1 MDQPADGLADHRP
14 VGGTET
20 HEWNSISLNNAGK
33 SLEDAFF
40 AKEDARLLAQL
51 RAKVTRDERRKA
63 LRDVI
68 MVQDE
73 GLVDHLLDLGIN
85 PETVLAVTLIPLA
98 MVAWA
103 DGSIEPKEREA
114 IQRSA
119 AEKGIAPGSVAEKVL
134 NTWLTDPL
142 GADLVDTWKT
152 LHSDDLADAHP
163 ARSRRGSQD
172 GTRPG
177 ACGRRSGWRLP
188 GAWTRVT
195 NLGPGKGSARRPGEA
210 AGRLIRWALLA
221 VKWSATP

>member
-1 MDQPADGLADHRP
+1 MEFDR
-14 VGGTET
+14 
-20 HEWNSISLNNAGK
+20 LNNAGK

-40 AKEDARLLAQL
+40 AKEDARLLEQL
-51 RAKVTRDERRKA
+51 RAKAKRDERRKA

-68 MVQDE
+68 QIQDE
-73 GLVDHLLDLGIN
+73 GLVDHLLDLGID

-119 AEKGIAPGSVAEKVL
+119 AEKGIVPGSVAEKVL

-142 GADLVDTWKT
+142 GADLVDTWKRYIQT
-152 LHSDDLADAHP
+152 IWPSLTPHERAEVRKMGLDR
-163 ARSRRGSQD
+163 ARAVAEAAGGFLGS
-172 GTRPG
+172 
-177 ACGRRSGWRLP
+177 A
-188 GAWTRVT
+188 RVT

-210 AGRLIRWALLA
+210 AGRLNAPTLSRGSWIRLTNARQP
-221 VKWSATP
+221 VGSPFRSRS

>member
-1 MDQPADGLADHRP
+1 MDLDG
-14 VGGTET
+14 
-20 HEWNSISLNNAGK
+20 LNNAGK

-103 DGSIEPKEREA
+103 DGSIEPREREA
-114 IQRSA
+114 IQRAA
-119 AEKGIAPGSVAEKVL
+119 AEKGIAPGSIPEQVLSTWLAKPLDAELVATWKRYIQAIWPSLTPHERGEVRKMGLERARAVAEAAGGFLGLVSRISPQEKAVL
-134 NTWLTDPL
+134 
-142 GADLVDTWKT
+142 
-152 LHSDDLADAHP
+152 DDLA
-163 ARSRRGSQD
+163 
-172 GTRPG
+172 T
-177 ACGRRSGWRLP
+177 
-188 GAWTRVT
+188 
-195 NLGPGKGSARRPGEA
+195 
-210 AGRLIRWALLA
+210 LLA
-221 VKWSATP
+221 G